1 MKSTCLSKC
10 KSWLFIFMMLLI
22 FKVGCIQGICIEDE
36 RRALL
41 EIKASL
47 QEFANYYG
55 VDNLLSTWVDN
66 GSQEC
71 CAWERI
77 KCETTTEYVTHLSLS
92 NMLGDHDSHYDYYLR
107 PKWRLNFSP
116 FLRFKELRSLDLSYN
131 DLDDMIATT
140 GLERLSSLKKLEKL
154 NLSTNYIQTDIFRSF
169 GSIISL
175 KVLDLSYL
183 YGDNQYPLP
192 HDISEL
198 SALKNLEVLD
208 VTGCSYYGTIQM
220 QGSDTIT
227 PLRKLKILN
236 LGWNDFNE
244 SLIPFLSSLRSL
256 RILDLSFNRIFESF
270 PCQAL
275 SHLPNLEKLDLSS
288 SSFINGTA
296 SNEGCKSLMRLKNL
310 ESISMQYSDLNKS
323 MISCLSFLPSLKILN
338 LRYSRILGSSFP
350 MQEFSLLR
358 KLKTLDL
365 SFCDLH
371 SLTLNEL
378 HNLRDLEVLLLN
390 DNQFNGTLP
399 VEDFLHVQILKARR
413 TWSMTSFGMKTR
425 REGT

>member
-270 PCQAL
+270 PCQGM
-275 SHLPNLEKLDLSS
+275 
-288 SSFINGTA
+288 F
-296 SNEGCKSLMRLKNL
+296 
-310 ESISMQYSDLNKS
+310 
-323 MISCLSFLPSLKILN
+323 
-338 LRYSRILGSSFP
+338 
-350 MQEFSLLR
+350 FSL
-358 KLKTLDL
+358 T
-365 SFCDLH
+365 
-371 SLTLNEL
+371 
-378 HNLRDLEVLLLN
+378 
-390 DNQFNGTLP
+390 
-399 VEDFLHVQILKARR
+399 
-413 TWSMTSFGMKTR
+413 
-425 REGT
+425 